1 MSPHPVLGR
10 VWGVRPGSS
19 SACSPGRAG
28 VWLAVCPLAR
38 VPERKEPARLLLFWV
53 VVPTALPYIWHVE
66 AITAESCGAAR
77 LPARGGAHALWSV
90 CAVTFQGWIS
100 TSADRKQ
107 KRFCAERKRTCS
119 CYRQRLRLPPPVR
132 KLPRAVGVS
141 ALPSRPCMRG
151 LWARRS

>member
-19 SACSPGRAG
+19 SACSPGQAG

-77 LPARGGAHALWSV
+77 LPPGAAPTLSG
-90 CAVTFQGWIS
+90 A
-100 TSADRKQ
+100 
-107 KRFCAERKRTCS
+107 
-119 CYRQRLRLPPPVR
+119 
-132 KLPRAVGVS
+132 S
-141 ALPSRPCMRG
+141 ALLLFKAGFQRQPTENRSASVRRGSGPAAATGRGCVCHLPSGNCRG
-151 LWARRS
+151 PRVCLHCRQGHA